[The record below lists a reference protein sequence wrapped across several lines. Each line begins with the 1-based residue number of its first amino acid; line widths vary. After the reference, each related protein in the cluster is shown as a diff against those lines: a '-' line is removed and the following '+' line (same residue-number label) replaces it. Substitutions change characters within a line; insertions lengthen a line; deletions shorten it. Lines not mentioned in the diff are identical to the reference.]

1 MNGDYFH
8 GKLCLGQAEQD
19 FTPCLH
25 FARKEGNMKLQVLV
39 NKVLRSLTGM
49 ECYTSVYVQLSVS
62 GKLFVQQCTAFFL
75 INSVHRSMQS
85 QESLYTYSALKPN
98 TFQAEVPHHQSNCKI
113 VRRDLSISRCEYSY
127 RGSRLY
133 NLLPAKSKLNML

>member
-1 MNGDYFH
+1 
-8 GKLCLGQAEQD
+8 
-19 FTPCLH
+19 
-25 FARKEGNMKLQVLV
+25 MKLQVLV

-49 ECYTSVYVQLSVS
+49 ERDTSVYVQSSVS

-98 TFQAEVPHHQSNCKI
+98 TFQAEVPQLQNSSQGPFYI
-113 VRRDLSISRCEYSY
+113 QV
-127 RGSRLY
+127 
-133 NLLPAKSKLNML
+133 